1 MPEFTTST
9 ESANVPV
16 MVTVPAE
23 IVRSP
28 VKVLVPESV
37 KVPDPALVKLAAPLI
52 TPEISSFPVSPVV
65 NVIPLASST
74 LPAPLKD

>member
-16 MVTVPAE
+16 IITVPAE

-28 VKVLVPESV
+28 EKVLVPESV

-52 TPEISSFPVSPVV
+52 IPEIVSFPVSPVV
-65 NVIPLASST
+65 KVIPLASST